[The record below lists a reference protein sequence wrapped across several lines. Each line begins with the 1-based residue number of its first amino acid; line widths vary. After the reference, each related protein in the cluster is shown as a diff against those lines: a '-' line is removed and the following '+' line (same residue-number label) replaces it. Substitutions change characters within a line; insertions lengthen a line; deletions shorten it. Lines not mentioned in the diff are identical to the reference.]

1 MEIALD
7 GFLYFSTQVRAD
19 QITDA
24 SLHPP
29 SFRTQY
35 TVTGMV
41 REVRN
46 RRCQSLAVPAE
57 VNATPILLFRIRER
71 VFATEA
77 QCPHQKT
84 SLAMADIEDTSIV
97 CQAHAWKFSLASG
110 ACVNHAGDA
119 QLCTFPTMVVE
130 GLVYVGFEQVCRV
143 ARPSPGLTL
152 EFFFK
157 GACFCTMARS
167 RCLTSRA
174 HARACAKKLSRD
186 LFNPP
191 DF

>member
-7 GFLYFSTQVRAD
+7 GFLYFSTQVRVD
-19 QITDA
+19 QIKDA

-46 RRCQSLAVPAE
+46 RRCESLAMAAE

-84 SLAMADIEDTSIV
+84 SLVMADIEDTSIV
-97 CQAHAWKFSLASG
+97 CQAHAWKYSLNNG
-110 ACVNHAGDA
+110 ACVNHTGDA
-119 QLCTFPTMVVE
+119 LCTFPTMIVD
-130 GLVYVGFEQVCRV
+130 GLVYVGFEQVC
-143 ARPSPGLTL
+143 AL
-152 EFFFK
+152 
-157 GACFCTMARS
+157 CC
-167 RCLTSRA
+167 
-174 HARACAKKLSRD
+174 ARAR
-186 LFNPP
+186 N
-191 DF
+191 